1 MWHKGHEEGSQ
12 KQNEVL
18 NFLKKT
24 FFFQVIL
31 WTAFLA
37 VHLAVLTSVKAD
49 PGWGKYRS
57 YGSYYGHYR
66 TPRYAQQSTPY
77 SKYKICN

>member
-1 MWHKGHEEGSQ
+1 M
-12 KQNEVL
+12 
-18 NFLKKT
+18 
-24 FFFQVIL
+24 
-31 WTAFLA
+31 
-37 VHLAVLTSVKAD
+37 HLAVLTAVKAD

-77 SKYKICN
+77 SKFKIIFYSTYLRRDGVSVVAVGAMAHTVH